1 MASIKEVAKEAG
13 VSVAT
18 VSYVL
23 NKNKYVSPELT
34 KRVLQSVQKLNY
46 NANPIARSLRNKKTK
61 TIGVI
66 LQNIINIFF
75 PQVLAGL
82 EEYAKEQ
89 NYNLL
94 F

>member
-46 NANPIARSLRNKKTK
+46 NANPLAYLIIIWSSSPYSTIAAL
-61 TIGVI
+61 
-66 LQNIINIFF
+66 
-75 PQVLAGL
+75 
-82 EEYAKEQ
+82 
-89 NYNLL
+89 
-94 F
+94 